1 MHNRLSWYLHCNI
14 WVVLKEPQAIILAI
28 TSTPQRS
35 RRGRKQG
42 SAELCTSS
50 GVLLP
55 GTTTRTDPNYA
66 EKRVHAAC
74 SRNSSP
80 NPSAPGLI
88 RNRQIFSASIA
99 SCAATLQEAC
109 FGLQRQKPLWQH
121 RYVVSF
127 AMSPTCRGLGAPS
140 SHFPALGASV
150 VPNASAAP
158 SKTLL
163 LTHPAHCGDST
174 CIRQKPPV

>member
-1 MHNRLSWYLHCNI
+1 MGI
-14 WVVLKEPQAIILAI
+14 LKEPQAIILAI

-35 RRGRKQG
+35 RRGRKQV
-42 SAELCTSS
+42 SAELCKSS

-109 FGLQRQKPLWQH
+109 FGLQDKAALTAS
-121 RYVVSF
+121 VGGFFV
-127 AMSPTCRGLGAPS
+127 MSPTCRGLGVPS
-140 SHFPALGASV
+140 SHFLAPPFGAGV

-158 SKTLL
+158 SK
-163 LTHPAHCGDST
+163 PC
-174 CIRQKPPV
+174 C